1 MWLAWK
7 VRGKRAGKRRDCN
20 GDVGFYRL
28 SLGCGLSSEGMLSHI
43 RVLCKAV
50 IVISLWK
57 SVKCR
62 SRKQRGLLEN
72 NVVIQAGDGG
82 LAIVG
87 SGGDEM

>member
-1 MWLAWK
+1 M
-7 VRGKRAGKRRDCN
+7 
-20 GDVGFYRL
+20 Y
-28 SLGCGLSSEGMLSHI
+28 
-43 RVLCKAV
+43 KAV

-57 SVKCR
+57 SVKGR